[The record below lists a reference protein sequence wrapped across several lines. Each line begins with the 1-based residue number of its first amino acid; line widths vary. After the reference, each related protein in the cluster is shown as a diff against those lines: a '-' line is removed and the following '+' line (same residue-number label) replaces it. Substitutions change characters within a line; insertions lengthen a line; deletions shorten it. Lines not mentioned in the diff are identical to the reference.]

1 MLNVDIEH
9 FTPFLTCF
17 TCQISESL
25 QGELIKNVVRN
36 PLNLLAKIVIANGSH
51 KHIGGAVSIVPDKL
65 NSLFC

>member
-9 FTPFLTCF
+9 FAFLTCF

-25 QGELIKNVVRN
+25 QCTTSKTSYEN

-51 KHIGGAVSIVPDKL
+51 KHIGGAVSIVTI